1 MSDQTEYRAAPEQ
14 VDHGFDEGVGQRP
27 RPAVK
32 RRVGGF
38 ADGIEPPDRSHAKRR
53 RFSEG
58 IEQFP
63 DSPANSIEGRFSTG
77 AEGSR
82 RVA

>member
-1 MSDQTEYRAAPEQ
+1 MSDETQYRAAPEQ
-14 VDHGFDEGVGQRP
+14 VDQGFDEGIGQRP
-27 RPAVK
+27 RPAAQ
-32 RRVGGF
+32 RRVGSF
-38 ADGIEPPDRSHAKRR
+38 ADGIEPPGRSHAKRR

-63 DSPANSIEGRFSTG
+63 DSPANETEGRFSTG
-77 AEGSR
+77 AEGRR